1 MRVITGTAR
10 GCRLKTLEGQST
22 RPTAERV
29 KEGIF
34 SALCFE
40 IEGRRVLDLFAGSGQ
55 MGLEA
60 LSRGAKSCVFVD
72 SSREAAEVV
81 RQNLRTTK
89 LETNATVLCRE
100 ALSFLAQTTDCF
112 DMVFL
117 DPPYAS
123 DLLLP
128 CLEQLGAKTSPS
140 ATVVCETDKEFLLP
154 DDVSDW
160 RLHRLYRY
168 GRVFVR
174 IYRKKEQES
183 L

>member
-10 GCRLKTLEGQST
+10 GCRLKTLEGENT

-55 MGLEA
+55 MGIEA

-72 SSREAAEVV
+72 SSREAVEVV
-81 RQNLRTTK
+81 RQNLRTTG
-89 LETNATVLCRE
+89 LESDATVLCRDSQGF
-100 ALSFLAQTTDCF
+100 LSQTDACF
-112 DMVFL
+112 DLVFL

-123 DLLLP
+123 NLILP
-128 CLEQLGAKTSPS
+128 CLEQLDFKTTPAAS
-140 ATVVCETDKEFLLP
+140 VVCETDKETVLP
-154 DDVSDW
+154 DTIGDW
-160 RLHRLYRY
+160 YLHRLYRY
-168 GRVFVR
+168 GRVVVR
-174 IYRKKEQES
+174 VYRKKEQES